1 MASLTVTNLQA
12 TAMNALDQ
20 HGDGG
25 PGGVGTSALV
35 ATGGGRLDPLPHP
48 FQHIELEASGG
59 ADAST
64 QTVHP
69 RDMRHKA
76 VPWLSMEPGEEWNM
90 LVQAGKVSLSTAAA
104 DGDVEEGLEALW

>member
-12 TAMNALDQ
+12 TPMNALDELT
-20 HGDGG
+20 GG
-25 PGGVGTSALV
+25 SGTSALL
-35 ATGGGRLDPLPHP
+35 ATGGARKDPLPHP
-48 FQHIELEASGG
+48 FSHVELEASGG
-59 ADAST
+59 DDAST

-69 RDMRHKA
+69 RDMRHKGFA
-76 VPWLSMEPGEEWNM
+76 GHGPLEAGEKWNM